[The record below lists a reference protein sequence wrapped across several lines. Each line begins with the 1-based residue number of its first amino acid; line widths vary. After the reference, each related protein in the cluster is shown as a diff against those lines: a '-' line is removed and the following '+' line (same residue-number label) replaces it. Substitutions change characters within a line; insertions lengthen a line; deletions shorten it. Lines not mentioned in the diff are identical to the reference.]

1 MSARKNMSLR
11 HPLTNKSLCNLK
23 VKRKQGLEA
32 KKKKKATKVLV
43 PHIQWVLG
51 LDQLKNTCGHLYPKL
66 EISHDESLYTTEISK
81 CYKSVSLSA
90 TSKCYC

>member
-32 KKKKKATKVLV
+32 KKKKKSHKGFGTSYTVGARPGPAQKYLWTSLPKV
-43 PHIQWVLG
+43 
-51 LDQLKNTCGHLYPKL
+51 
-66 EISHDESLYTTEISK
+66 
-81 CYKSVSLSA
+81 
-90 TSKCYC
+90 